1 MNYRLTSLANREIET
16 AVIYYEEAERGLGG
30 KFLDEVESTIR
41 RIIAMPE
48 AWKPL
53 LPRTRRCLLH
63 RFPFGVIYQNRG
75 DEILIV
81 SVMDLRRDP
90 ATTENLL

>member
-1 MNYRLTSLANREIET
+1 MTYRITSAAQTEVSEAIT
-16 AVIYYEEAERGLGG
+16 FYEQQQSGLGV
-30 KFLDEVESTIR
+30 KFLDELESVIN
-41 RIIAMPE
+41 RILAMPE

-53 LPRTRRCLLH
+53 STRTRRCLFH
-63 RFPFGVIYQNRG
+63 RFPHGVIYQIRK

-90 ATTENLL
+90 KSWADYL